1 MKIAKSEDDRVMEIL
16 YFQMD
21 FRVHVKNINK
31 QNLKGFCHMEK
42 TLESSTSSCEV
53 KQTKGTQFRT
63 SVLMGYM

>member
-31 QNLKGFCHMEK
+31 I
-42 TLESSTSSCEV
+42 
-53 KQTKGTQFRT
+53 
-63 SVLMGYM
+63 